1 MDRRINLKFVPFN
14 HCDKLLREADK
25 LLIMSDKIKFEQ
37 EYIFKTSPKVL
48 TNLLMTP
55 SGLSEWFADDVNVK
69 DDVFTFHWNGSEES
83 ARLLS
88 KKNNEYIKFRWLEDE
103 EDGIDS
109 YVEMRYTI
117 DPMTKEV
124 VFNLTSF
131 ATEDEMEEVQLYWE
145 SAIGDLR
152 RMIGA

>member
-1 MDRRINLKFVPFN
+1 ML
-14 HCDKLLREADK
+14 H
-25 LLIMSDKIKFEQ
+25 KIKFEQ

-48 TNLLMTP
+48 TSFLMTP

-69 DDVFTFHWNGSEES
+69 EDIFTFFWNGSQES
-83 ARLLS
+83 ARLLG
-88 KKNNEYIKFRWLEDE
+88 KKNNEFIKFRWLEDE
-103 EDGIDS
+103 ENGIDS
-109 YVEMRYTI
+109 FLEMRYNI

-131 ATEDEMEEVQLYWE
+131 ATDEEMEEVQLYWE
-145 SAIGDLR
+145 NAIADLR